1 MTTGLSAA
9 PCETLVVAVTTDV
22 LSSFVVGLP
31 IAAGS
36 TCMRSIG
43 NLSIRTKLLLLAL
56 LVSGASLALAWAAFA
71 LYQLWTERPEGSA
84 LEVGPWLLT
93 AYVAVVAMAA
103 LCASVWLAWRIHAV
117 IAGPLQHVI
126 EVSRQIKEQ
135 NNYFLRAQRQQNDE
149 TGALVD
155 EFNCL
160 LDYIQQRDVALTN
173 ARRKAEEATRAK
185 SEFLANMSHEIRTPM
200 NGIIGMTELALQ
212 TPLTAEQR
220 DYLLTVKDS
229 ADTLLTL
236 INDILDFS
244 KIEAGK
250 LSLESIAYDP
260 RDLMDRTLASLAVRA
275 QAKGLE
281 LVGDVRP
288 SVPGGLVGDPTRIRQ
303 IIINLVGNAIK
314 FTERGEIVVTL
325 DATPLDENRVEVHLS
340 VRDTGIGI
348 PPERQAAIF
357 EPFTQADG
365 STSRRYGGTG
375 LGLSICT
382 NLMRLMQGRIWVESV
397 VGQGST
403 FHCAWP
409 AAIARDVPQT
419 EPRSSTLTNR
429 TVLVVDDNVTN
440 CRVLA
445 ETLHQWG
452 LVPTVTHDGLEA
464 VTLARQAAARGQPFG
479 MVLLD
484 MMMPGVDG
492 LTVATELRNDPQLQ
506 SLPIIMLSSACN
518 QETLQ
523 RSRQLNLDAY
533 LLKPVKQAELRR
545 VVEEVVGRLGPTA
558 EQGAADVP
566 SQPAGGGCRILLAED
581 NAVNQKLACRLLEKQ
596 GHTVIVAPDGAAAV
610 AAWEREPFDIILMD
624 VQMPNVDGLQ
634 ATAIIREREA
644 GTGRHI
650 PIIAMTAHALAGD
663 RERFLAAG
671 MDDYISK
678 PIDMNRLTAL
688 LNRYR
693 PTGAG
698 ATRPTPVE
706 TASGSNR
713 VALDRQAVMAAIG
726 EDEALLQE
734 ITAVFLQDLPG
745 LMNAV
750 ETAIE
755 KQSAEQLE
763 RAAHKLKGSVKIFG
777 TADVVEPLQ
786 KLEHCG
792 HTGQLDTVVQQWS
805 QVRPLLEALA
815 TTLRGWIA
823 PPANPA
829 ESVAS

>member
-1 MTTGLSAA
+1 
-9 PCETLVVAVTTDV
+9 
-22 LSSFVVGLP
+22 
-31 IAAGS
+31 
-36 TCMRSIG
+36 MRSIG
-43 NLSIRTKLLLLAL
+43 DLSIRGKLFVLAL
-56 LVSGASLALAWAAFA
+56 LVSGASLALAYAASSV
-71 LYQLWTERPEGSA
+71 YQLWAERPEGSA
-84 LEVGPWLLT
+84 LEVGPLLL
-93 AYVAVVAMAA
+93 AGYVAVVAVAA
-103 LCASVWLAWRIHAV
+103 MGISAWLAWRIHAV

-135 NNYFLRAQRQQNDE
+135 NNYFLRAQRRQNDE

-220 DYLLTVKDS
+220 DYLVTVKDS

-244 KIEAGK
+244 KIEAGR
-250 LSLESIAYDP
+250 LSLESIPYDP

-275 QAKGLE
+275 QGKGLE
-281 LVGDVRP
+281 LVGEVRP
-288 SVPGGLVGDPTRIRQ
+288 SVPAGVIGDPTRVRQ
-303 IIINLVGNAIK
+303 VIINLVGNAIK
-314 FTERGEIVVTL
+314 FTERGEVVVTL
-325 DATPLDENRVEVHLS
+325 DARPIDDERVELHLS

-365 STSRRYGGTG
+365 STTRKYGGTG

-403 FHCAWP
+403 FHCSWP
-409 AAIARDVPQT
+409 AGIARDMPQT
-419 EPRSSTLTNR
+419 EPRPAVSANR
-429 TVLVVDDNVTN
+429 TVLVVDDNATN

-445 ETLHQWG
+445 ETLHHWG
-452 LVPTVTHDGLEA
+452 WVPTITHDGLEA
-464 VTLARQAAARGQPFG
+464 VSLARQAVSRGQPFG
-479 MVLLD
+479 LVLLD
-484 MMMPGVDG
+484 MIMPGVDG
-492 LTVATELRNDPQLQ
+492 LTVATELRNDPTLQ
-506 SLPIIMLSSACN
+506 PLPIIMLSSTCDHD
-518 QETLQ
+518 TLE
-523 RSRQLNLDAY
+523 RSRQLKLDAY

-545 VVEEVVGRLGPTA
+545 VLHEVVGGFQTLDEAGHA
-558 EQGAADVP
+558 EASAPVP
-566 SQPAGGGCRILLAED
+566 LGGCRILLAED

-596 GHTVIVAPDGAAAV
+596 GHSVVIAPDGQAAV
-610 AAWEREPFDIILMD
+610 AAWERESFDLILMD
-624 VQMPNVDGLQ
+624 VQMPNLDGLQ

-678 PIDMNRLTAL
+678 PIDAQRLATL

-693 PTGAG
+693 PAALPASAPAPAG
-698 ATRPTPVE
+698 A
-706 TASGSNR
+706 AAGSES
-713 VALDRQAVMAAIG
+713 VALDRQVVLAAIG
-726 EDEALLQE
+726 DDESLLEE
-734 ITAVFLQDLPG
+734 ITGVFLQDLPN
-745 LMNAV
+745 LMGAV
-750 ETAIE
+750 EKAVAE
-755 KQSAEQLE
+755 RSAEQLE
-763 RAAHKLKGSVKIFG
+763 RTAHKLKGSVKIFG
-777 TADVVEPLQ
+777 TAKLVDKLQ
-786 KLEHCG
+786 QLEQCG
-792 HTGQLDTVVQQWS
+792 RTGQLDGVAQQWS
-805 QVRPLLEALA
+805 ETRPLLDALA
-815 TTLRGWIA
+815 ATLRTWA
-823 PPANPA
+823 KPSTFSSETAN
-829 ESVAS
+829 SR